1 MPDNRL
7 TLTIEARN
15 LASQAFKQFQT
26 DVRQSN
32 EALQKTGQAGAQSSS
47 GIKVFRDELG
57 RFHNVATG
65 RYISAA
71 QVIQQGFQVIEK
83 GATQANQ
90 RGLMPFERGT
100 ESFAK
105 GVDAAAASLSGGFAD
120 AFLGVPKAAR
130 PANEALVRMRREFEF
145 LRNDI
150 HNTAAVSRQ
159 FAGALQRQG
168 RAQFDAAASL
178 ERLQVSLVTISGST
192 AAATQQYNRLLEAAR
207 LPGINLQNSLR
218 ASLQLQAIGKSGQE
232 SKTIIEEF
240 GNAFALAG
248 GSGQQLGGVV
258 HGIRQIISD
267 GKVLQRELNIITS
280 RIAILTP
287 IMQEAFGG
295 NRAEDVRAF
304 AESIGRG
311 NDTVGVFFEAILKGL
326 KELPRAGNTAANAIE
341 NLGDSYERAQ
351 ASIGGNFLPI
361 VKEAT
366 AVLEGVFKVVERSP
380 GLARSIAIF
389 EALGGT
395 FLAVTAAAAGF
406 AAALP
411 AVAAGLAF
419 LATNPIGLTIVAVAA
434 LTAGLVAL
442 KVASQDV
449 ETQVERLATTFDE
462 LDTALRKNHE
472 AIQSNQQAQVESAKS
487 SLTAQRTAI
496 EQHITLLEEE
506 RASIE
511 RSIEANR
518 KRAEQ
523 GLLPIAST
531 GESFGTQL
539 DNANARLE
547 VTQHR
552 LQEVN
557 DALRANEEASVP
569 IQKATVNIETLTK
582 AVTRLKAELEEETTF
597 EGISQSV
604 TGDPAGFRSSAQ
616 ALADIETLLRVNVDR
631 FKELREAAASG
642 NQEAATALSKLNQQ
656 FEGLRDTQADR
667 HVDNLAAAFEKLT
680 KTTDPSR
687 KQLEAILKSA
697 DAFVQIF
704 QGGADVLQDDV
715 SRALGL
721 ISQVREQLQGL
732 TADELRL
739 EAHDE
744 GAQALTEALL
754 RFYDLQSTVQED
766 AGVDAQRSAEKQAT
780 AYIRAYQDSIDP
792 AVLNV
797 VESVKLL
804 REEVRGTIQDLER
817 VQAQDTLKLDVRGEI
832 GGDQRDALAELFDLN
847 QAVQG
852 NITQNQIENYRKR
865 VDALAQTL
873 ADETLNLQAHI
884 PEVEALQERLRDA
897 RLSLLEGEIQ
907 ERDALYEDDLKAQ
920 SQVEEAKRQGNEKT
934 YDYNVFLLA
943 LRRKS
948 IEEATQEFVRLEERA
963 LDASSQRQRENLIRE
978 TQQFADAYAQRGNAF
993 RDLVADAQELG
1004 GELQEAFDLT
1014 EQTRRLEDFR
1024 DGVADVIN
1032 DLASVAV
1039 DHIFDSFTDSTRN
1052 AADAVADFRDGIRLL
1067 KNDILRLERG
1077 EEDADIRK
1085 QRLLEDRDRRIAQ
1098 LRREQQTLAARQ
1110 PTGDQAV
1117 LERSAQRQQDL
1128 SFRISQ
1134 VRENFGVRLSR
1145 FDEDTDRRRS
1155 RTIEDATQRRERFES
1170 RDSDEGLISKLG
1182 DSLASSVSNAVSS
1195 ALAGGLAGLISGAL
1209 ENPFNTLIEG
1219 IKGLFGG
1226 GGDSS
1231 GDAGGTTDSEQQEAD
1246 ADVTG
1251 TINALK
1257 LSDPAPTAPTINVT
1271 GTINALALSDPAPTI
1286 NVDVTGVIK
1295 SAVQAVAEAY
1305 TVPSVDVM
1313 GRITKAELS
1322 EGAELPA
1329 VPGLKGG
1336 IDRVVLQMNASL
1348 PIVAGLTGEIDSLSI
1363 KETLE
1368 DLPSAPALE
1377 ARIDAL
1383 TIATEA
1389 TAGLSANIAGVINA
1403 LTLEGTLPAVT
1414 GLTGTISDLII
1425 SPEIDTPSVE
1435 GLHGIIATAATNLAT
1450 TPEVDITGRITSL
1463 ALQATAPTLE
1473 GLNVAIEGVTL
1484 NPDIDTPT
1492 VTGLDARIDS
1502 AALDPTID
1510 LPTITGLA
1518 GRIDSL
1524 TLAPD
1529 IDLPTIRIPA
1539 TVVVGPV
1546 TGGQR
1551 QRGNDEE
1558 DPENPMLNTG
1568 GLEGAISSL
1577 IIDPAALADIQPV
1590 ELNGVINATLN
1601 KLFDEPI
1608 ILTGRID
1615 ATVNYL
1621 TGAGG
1626 GGGNQGGGGGGDGGG
1641 GDEDPVQRSQV
1652 AEDLSTIAN
1661 VLQNAAVSGN
1671 LDPSLGPTP
1680 RVDVPT
1686 PNLDIDNQPP
1696 PGATHPEGFG
1706 DTLGNAN
1713 QFAPRAGG
1721 GGRAEVSGALRV
1733 TFPTEVLS
1741 KLAQEETLSKQFLS
1755 VNHHLA
1761 TIRTFIANGADWATE
1776 TTLAGIAET
1785 LNQIQFATE
1794 KTADSPLVQRLVDAG
1809 IAFPNDPQDP
1819 TNAAF
1824 TQSPI
1829 QDILGRGGLSLFAG
1843 FDAINSNLE
1852 TLRNL
1857 QGLAEPTPDL
1867 SQMPGGSEGTPMYA
1881 HIVNQ
1886 PQVQDVRLVG
1896 GVLDGVKDTLKTKVE
1911 GTVDVKQVGVVQVSQ
1926 SGEWVIQL
1934 ASGQT
1939 IPVYVQG
1946 GSVQANLSQGGISTL
1961 AELIDVE
1968 NQRRD
1973 AFNTAI

>member
-7 TLTIEARN
+7 TLTIEAQN
-15 LASQAFKQFQT
+15 LAQAAFKQFQT

-32 EALQKTGQAGAQSSS
+32 EALQKAGQAGRQSSS

-105 GVDAAAASLSGGFAD
+105 GVDAAAASLSEGFAD

-159 FAGALQRQG
+159 FAGALQSQV

-232 SKTIIEEF
+232 AKTIIEEF

-366 AVLEGVFKVVERSP
+366 AALEGVFKVVERSP

-472 AIQSNQQAQVESAKS
+472 AIQSNQQAQVESTKS
-487 SLTAQRTAI
+487 SLTIQRDAI
-496 EQHITLLEEE
+496 RQHITLLEEE

-557 DALRANEEASVP
+557 DALRANEEAAVP
-569 IQKATVNIETLTK
+569 IQKATVNIDTLTK

-704 QGGADVLQDDV
+704 QGGADVVQDDV
-715 SRALGL
+715 TRALGL
-721 ISQVREQLQGL
+721 ISQVREQLQAL
-732 TADELRL
+732 SEDELRL
-739 EAHDE
+739 ETHDI
-744 GAQALTEALL
+744 GAQGLTDALL

-766 AGVDAQRSAEKQAT
+766 AKIDAQRSAEKQAT
-780 AYIRAYQDSIDP
+780 AYIRAYRDSIDP

-993 RDLVADAQELG
+993 RDLVTDAQELG
-1004 GELQEAFDLT
+1004 GELREAFDLT
-1014 EQTRRLEDFR
+1014 EQQKRLEDFQ
-1024 DGVADVIN
+1024 D
-1032 DLASVAV
+1032 SVAGV
-1039 DHIFDSFTDSTRN
+1039 LDNLAGIAIDHIFDSFSDSAQRAT
-1052 AADAVADFRDGIRLL
+1052 DAVGTFVDEVRGELQLL
-1067 KNDILRLERG
+1067 QNDITRLTRFD
-1077 EEDADIRK
+1077 EDQGVRR
-1085 QRLLEDRDRRIAQ
+1085 QRLIEDRDRRLAQ
-1098 LRREQQTLAARQ
+1098 LQRERQTLAARS
-1110 PTGDQAV
+1110 PTGDQGAI
-1117 LERSAQRQQDL
+1117 ERNTQRQQDL
-1128 SFRISQ
+1128 TARITRL
-1134 VRENFGVRLSR
+1134 REDFGVRLSR

-1155 RTIEDATQRRERFES
+1155 RTIEDATQRRENFES
-1170 RDSDEGLISKLG
+1170 RGTDDSLVSKLVG
-1182 DSLASSVSNAVSS
+1182 SLTSSLSNTLSSTISS
-1195 ALAGGLAGLISGAL
+1195 ALAGALTGAL
-1209 ENPFNTLIEG
+1209 QSPFQSLIEG

-1226 GGDSS
+1226 G
-1231 GDAGGTTDSEQQEAD
+1231 AGTTPAVTTESTAPALEGD
-1246 ADVTG
+1246 ADVDG
-1251 TINALK
+1251 TIKTLTV
-1257 LSDPAPTAPTINVT
+1257 DPT
-1271 GTINALALSDPAPTI
+1271 LATPNI
-1286 NVDVTGVIK
+1286 DVAGVVKSAMQAAAEAYTMPNIDVVGAIK
-1295 SAVQAVAEAY
+1295 SAVVDAAYVPVAVEVKGLITSVMLAPDLTIPTVSLPGVVNQLSIDPAAVIPTVSPAASLKEFSTDPAAVIPTVAPKAVITDISTDANA
-1305 TVPSVDVM
+1305 TVPVINPAGVIRDLSVSADAETPGVSLS
-1313 GRITKAELS
+1313 GAITSLTTD
-1322 EGAELPA
+1322 PA
-1329 VPGLKGG
+1329 AVIPTVHP
-1336 IDRVVLQMNASL
+1336 R
-1348 PIVAGLTGEIDSLSI
+1348 GEID
-1363 KETLE
+1363 
-1368 DLPSAPALE
+1368 
-1377 ARIDAL
+1377 
-1383 TIATEA
+1383 
-1389 TAGLSANIAGVINA
+1389 
-1403 LTLEGTLPAVT
+1403 
-1414 GLTGTISDLII
+1414 
-1425 SPEIDTPSVE
+1425 
-1435 GLHGIIATAATNLAT
+1435 
-1450 TPEVDITGRITSL
+1450 
-1463 ALQATAPTLE
+1463 
-1473 GLNVAIEGVTL
+1473 
-1484 NPDIDTPT
+1484 
-1492 VTGLDARIDS
+1492 
-1502 AALDPTID
+1502 
-1510 LPTITGLA
+1510 
-1518 GRIDSL
+1518 
-1524 TLAPD
+1524 TLAVSPTAVLPD
-1529 IDLPTIRIPA
+1529 IDLT
-1539 TVVVGPV
+1539 
-1546 TGGQR
+1546 
-1551 QRGNDEE
+1551 
-1558 DPENPMLNTG
+1558 
-1568 GLEGAISSL
+1568 
-1577 IIDPAALADIQPV
+1577 ADITALNKSFTEPIPLQARADV
-1590 ELNGVINATLN
+1590 ELNI
-1601 KLFDEPI
+1601 P
-1608 ILTGRID
+1608 
-1615 ATVNYL
+1615 
-1621 TGAGG
+1621 
-1626 GGGNQGGGGGGDGGG
+1626 
-1641 GDEDPVQRSQV
+1641 
-1652 AEDLSTIAN
+1652 
-1661 VLQNAAVSGN
+1661 
-1671 LDPSLGPTP
+1671 
-1680 RVDVPT
+1680 DVPA
-1686 PNLDIDNQPP
+1686 L
-1696 PGATHPEGFG
+1696 
-1706 DTLGNAN
+1706 NAK
-1713 QFAPRAGG
+1713 
-1721 GGRAEVSGALRV
+1721 V
-1733 TFPTEVLS
+1733 TFTPDVTG
-1741 KLAQEETLSKQFLS
+1741 LAEAVKEALETPD
-1755 VNHHLA
+1755 
-1761 TIRTFIANGADWATE
+1761 TP
-1776 TTLAGIAET
+1776 
-1785 LNQIQFATE
+1785 
-1794 KTADSPLVQRLVDAG
+1794 DS
-1809 IAFPNDPQDP
+1809 
-1819 TNAAF
+1819 
-1824 TQSPI
+1824 
-1829 QDILGRGGLSLFAG
+1829 GRGGLSPNESADEDDPTLPPSRAAAVARFEERRQKIFGSGNETVQTSITPEELTRALIEGNQETNERSGLFDLPRTIAEGIGRLGSFILGSGLIGVGAG
-1843 FDAINSNLE
+1843 DVSGSSQVDRVNADVASSLKAEDSPRSDFVVTLSPNVFTNQGTSDADDTGDDDDTTARAPAAIRFDDAADAINTAANLIGASALAGVAQDDTLRFAVTSLSFIDEQTKLTSDLLAQSKSVLDRILYE
-1852 TLRNL
+1852 TRRVADAPLVEKLVEAGVTFPRERQDLISSPIPDILTNPGINLLAGYDNIDRNL
-1857 QGLAEPTPDL
+1857 QTLLDAQAYAQGAPDL
-1867 SQMPGGSEGTPMYA
+1867 SVMPGGDPSNPMYIIDVNRDTPRDVR
-1881 HIVNQ
+1881 IVNT
-1886 PQVQDVRLVG
+1886 PRMVVEG
-1896 GVLDGVKDTLKTKVE
+1896 GVLDGVKNP
-1911 GTVDVKQVGVVQVSQ
+1911 VDVKQVGVVQVTQ
-1926 SGEWVIQL
+1926 SGEWVMRL